1 MLSIQFFC
9 LYVLIQYIMRQDSD
23 DDARGLYTGFFIQV
37 DRTEFMEPQLLNSG
51 KIKRTGI

>member
-51 KIKRTGI
+51 R